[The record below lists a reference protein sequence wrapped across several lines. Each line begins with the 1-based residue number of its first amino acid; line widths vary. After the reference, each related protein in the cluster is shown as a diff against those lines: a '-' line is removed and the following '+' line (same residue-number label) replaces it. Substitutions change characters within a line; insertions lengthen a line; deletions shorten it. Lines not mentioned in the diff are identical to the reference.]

1 MATNADLRPHLFPGE
16 QELMEKEFR
25 RASSYLEFGTGGS
38 TVLAFESGLKRIV
51 TADSDPVFLD
61 KVRAIARTCLESDID
76 FVFCD
81 LGPTGE
87 WGNPVGRD
95 NIINWPQ
102 YFTLPWHH
110 FLARNEVPDLI
121 YIDGRFRVA
130 CALYSILILHVK
142 CNRWLGRKSRLM
154 IHDFLRP
161 EYSKVKDYAKVVSS
175 ANTLAVLEPKKRIS
189 ADSLVRDLLVF
200 QFDTR

>member
-1 MATNADLRPHLFPGE
+1 MPTNADLRPHLFPGE
-16 QELMEKEFR
+16 QEVMEKEFR

-38 TVLAFESGLKRIV
+38 TVLALESGLKRIV

-61 KVRAIARTCLESDID
+61 KVRAIAPTCPESDID
-76 FVFCD
+76 FVFCN

-95 NIINWPQ
+95 NLINWSQ
-102 YFTLPWHH
+102 YFTLPWQH

-130 CALYSILILHVK
+130 CALYSILILHVR
-142 CNRWLGRKSRLM
+142 CNRWFGTKSRLM
-154 IHDFLRP
+154 IHDSLRP
-161 EYSKVKDYAKVVSS
+161 EHSKIKDYAKIVSS

-200 QFDTR
+200 QFDTL